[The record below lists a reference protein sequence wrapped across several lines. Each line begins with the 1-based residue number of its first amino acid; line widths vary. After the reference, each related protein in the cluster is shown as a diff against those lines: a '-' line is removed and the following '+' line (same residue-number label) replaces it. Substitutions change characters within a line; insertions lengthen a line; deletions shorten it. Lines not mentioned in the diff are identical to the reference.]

1 MLCVGLEI
9 AARRIEKD
17 LGLSWPCYRMLCD
30 CCSMWWRGVGFVSQ
44 VLVLVRG
51 GV

>member
-17 LGLSWPCYRMLCD
+17 LGLSGPCYRMLCD

-44 VLVLVRG
+44 VWVLVRG